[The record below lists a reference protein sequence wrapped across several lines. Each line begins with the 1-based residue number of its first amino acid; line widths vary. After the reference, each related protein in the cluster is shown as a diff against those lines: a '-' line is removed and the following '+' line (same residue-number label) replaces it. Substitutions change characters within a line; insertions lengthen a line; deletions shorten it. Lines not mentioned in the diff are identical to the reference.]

1 MNRWES
7 DTLTSPGGKPLW
19 LQGHEEQWGGWLGL
33 GLVRTETSREG
44 PEVEIE
50 ISKDRISL
58 GTVGKEQCSNFSACH
73 WLNVTGCQH
82 GVCKGAWILPWWASL
97 WDEAGQRRAEKVWG
111 LRGDHRGHT
120 QDRVE
125 MHTLGV
131 VIMKDG
137 QLFPSPFYAIKSFT
151 MNMCCLY
158 YQGKK

>member
-1 MNRWES
+1 MGYAKEPGFYP
-7 DTLTSPGGKPLW
+7 DGPTS
-19 LQGHEEQWGGWLGL
+19 GH
-33 GLVRTETSREG
+33 
-44 PEVEIE
+44 
-50 ISKDRISL
+50 K
-58 GTVGKEQCSNFSACH
+58 
-73 WLNVTGCQH
+73 
-82 GVCKGAWILPWWASL
+82 
-97 WDEAGQRRAEKVWG
+97 AGRRRAKKVWG